1 MLITKKAE
9 ERGEVNPRLLYQGQ
23 VYKTFSSVISKII
36 AIFSAS
42 ENYSYT
48 CELHFEKF
56 Y

>member
-9 ERGEVNPRLLYQGQ
+9 ERGEANPRLLYQGQ
-23 VYKTFSSVISKII
+23 VNKTFSSVISKII

>member
-9 ERGEVNPRLLYQGQ
+9 ERGEANPRLLYQLGQ
-23 VYKTFSSVISKII
+23 VNKTFSSVISKII

-48 CELHFEKF
+48 CKLHF
-56 Y
+56 